1 MCLSSSVI
9 TMTLFPLRRSPSY
22 PGLQPHDLCP
32 DCLSPSSRNAF
43 RKDLCWVCC
52 FTFFRFLLT
61 CPFPT
66 EVFRSNLSVNEGEN
80 NHIIQEDPFFF
91 FSFERKLEWL
101 ETLLFHR
108 IVILLRY
115 KSISRK
121 KSQRGI
127 QGGFLELETRR
138 ESYWGSWLKV
148 FLRSMMKRN
157 GRQKERLA
165 ENFIKI
171 SFKIYCFSLEF
182 LSIIK
187 K

>member
-1 MCLSSSVI
+1 MLFAKICAECAASLSFGFTHLSLSHWSV
-9 TMTLFPLRRSPSY
+9 
-22 PGLQPHDLCP
+22 
-32 DCLSPSSRNAF
+32 
-43 RKDLCWVCC
+43 
-52 FTFFRFLLT
+52 
-61 CPFPT
+61 
-66 EVFRSNLSVNEGEN
+66 RSNLSVTKEN
-80 NHIIQEDPFFF
+80 NHIIQEESFFF
-91 FSFERKLEWL
+91 FPLKRKLEWL

-127 QGGFLELETRR
+127 LGGFLELETRR

-148 FLRSMMKRN
+148 FLVLWWNEME
-157 GRQKERLA
+157 RQKERLA
-165 ENFIKI
+165 ENFIK
-171 SFKIYCFSLEF
+171 FLLKIYCFSLEF

>member
-1 MCLSSSVI
+1 MFPFSSGAPTPRPLPWLSESLFQKCFSQRSV
-9 TMTLFPLRRSPSY
+9 
-22 PGLQPHDLCP
+22 
-32 DCLSPSSRNAF
+32 LSV
-43 RKDLCWVCC
+43 LLH
-52 FTFFRFLLT
+52 FLLVFT
-61 CPFPT
+61 HLSLSHWSVPFK
-66 EVFRSNLSVNEGEN
+66 FKCYEGEN

-127 QGGFLELETRR
+127 LGGFLELETRR